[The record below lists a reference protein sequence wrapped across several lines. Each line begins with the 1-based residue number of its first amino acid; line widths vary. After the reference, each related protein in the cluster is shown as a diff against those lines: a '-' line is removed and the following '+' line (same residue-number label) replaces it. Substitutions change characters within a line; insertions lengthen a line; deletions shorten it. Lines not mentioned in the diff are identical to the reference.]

1 VPKKFNIFVKMLVQA
16 LRGANDQVCI
26 DLLTQADLEAL
37 KSKKSGGPNT
47 SISSQASN
55 TKRYFILT
63 YITEFERVHYPLS
76 LTFVEEPE
84 PDQLRRTIERMRN
97 MILMQKS
104 NAFSVQSEPM
114 KSTGFNSYNKI
125 DDFAS
130 IEIEN
135 ERMRRQI

>member
-16 LRGANDQVCI
+16 LRGGNDQVCI

-47 SISSQASN
+47 SMSSQASN
-55 TKRYFILT
+55 TKRYIILT

-114 KSTGFNSYNKI
+114 KSTGFN
-125 DDFAS
+125 
-130 IEIEN
+130 
-135 ERMRRQI
+135 